1 MRQQKSQDDGENLD
15 RWLLSYADF
24 ITLLFAFFVV
34 LYGISSINEGKYRV
48 LSDSLTDAFKAT
60 PRSMEPVQVGE
71 ISRERPDAVIE
82 NQHQPSAPPDEARD
96 QGGQDMQLNLK
107 EMADEIERSLSGLIR
122 DEVVGVRRADNWLE
136 IEINTSILFTSGS
149 ARLVD
154 SAVPVLQRIAR
165 ILKPFPNPI
174 NVEGFTDNRPINTP
188 TYPSNWELSAA
199 RAASVVHLFTRA
211 GVDPRRMT
219 AIGYGEYRPIA
230 DNSTPEGRSKN
241 RRVVLAILAEDV
253 NVRVDRRV
261 AGDKS
266 QGTGFPPIEVL
277 RR

>member
-1 MRQQKSQDDGENLD
+1 MKYRKAEDEGEKLD

-34 LYGISSINEGKYRV
+34 LYGISSVNEGKYRV
-48 LSDSLTDAFKAT
+48 LSDSLTEAFKAT
-60 PRSMEPVQVGE
+60 PRSLEPVQVGE
-71 ISRERPDAVIE
+71 ISRSRPDTPIDNPA
-82 NQHQPSAPPDEARD
+82 QSPAPGRAD
-96 QGGQDMQLNLK
+96 QDGQEMQLNLK
-107 EMADEIERSLSGLIR
+107 EMADEIERSLSSLIS
-122 DEVVGVRRADNWLE
+122 DETVGVRRADEWLE

-154 SAVPVLQRIAR
+154 SAVPVLQKIAR

-174 NVEGFTDNRPINTP
+174 NVEGFTDNRPIHTP

-211 GVDPRRMT
+211 GVDPRRMA

-230 DNSTPEGRSKN
+230 DNSTAEGRSKN

-253 NVRVDRRV
+253 NVRLDRS
-261 AGDKS
+261 G
-266 QGTGFPPIEVL
+266 QTGTGFPPIDVL